1 MRTWLQP
8 LVALQ
13 SWLKP
18 ALHRRTS
25 PSAWHVHVPHSLPQL
40 TQDLLHAPR
49 CGKLWHFNPTLLHE
63 GRAVNFTF
71 PAAGQVGQ
79 SVKHSPCQ
87 GRVPATAFSPILSQ
101 IRILLFPPTSQI
113 SQLQPKPFPG
123 PFLSAQLD
131 KCVLVHACIH
141 THSCPCSGQELTER
155 DAIHHPKRSSTRI
168 SAPK

>member
-8 LVALQ
+8 LVAVQ

-49 CGKLWHFNPTLLHE
+49 CGKLWHFYPTLLQE

-101 IRILLFPPTSQI
+101 IRILLFPTHFTDFSTATQAFSWTLPFCPTGQTCACACMHSHT
-113 SQLQPKPFPG
+113 QLPVFRAG
-123 PFLSAQLD
+123 A
-131 KCVLVHACIH
+131 H
-141 THSCPCSGQELTER
+141 
-155 DAIHHPKRSSTRI
+155 
-168 SAPK
+168 

>member
-8 LVALQ
+8 LVAVQ

-49 CGKLWHFNPTLLHE
+49 CGKLWHFYPTLLQE

-101 IRILLFPPTSQI
+101 IQILLFPTHFTDFSTATPAISWTLPFCPTGQT
-113 SQLQPKPFPG
+113 
-123 PFLSAQLD
+123 
-131 KCVLVHACIH
+131 CACACMH
-141 THSCPCSGQELTER
+141 THTAARVQG
-155 DAIHHPKRSSTRI
+155 RSS
-168 SAPK
+168 PKGMQSTTQSTLPREFLP